1 MGWSTAR
8 RTAPSITISSTKP
21 MMMTSKELIHLL
33 RAALGLL
40 DTGWQSVSG
49 HTRSESFTII
59 RYDGRLKKGQLRRMH
74 ALIED
79 MLAEELGDGDR
90 V

>member
-1 MGWSTAR
+1 MN
-8 RTAPSITISSTKP
+8 
-21 MMMTSKELIHLL
+21 SKEMLHLL
-33 RAALGLL
+33 RASLGLL
-40 DTGWQSVSG
+40 ETGWEMASG
-49 HTRSESFTII
+49 HTPSESFTII

-79 MLAEELGDGDR
+79 MLAEELGEGDR